1 MIIMFFLFS
10 SSSGHGSIRH
20 THGPSDSMGGRIK
33 NKPPLITNIKE
44 IPKRTCTMSTTNT
57 TSRNT
62 STRRSIE
69 SCVVDKL
76 LSPTLNRAS
85 SWPAMQ
91 PDAQLLCGVRRESQ
105 PTADPP
111 CRIRRESQPTAD
123 PPCRIRRESQS
134 TADPPCRIRRESQPT
149 ADPPC
154 RIRRESQPTA
164 RHRDV
169 KELKERVA
177 VKRKANLDIE
187 NVTAKVQKCYM
198 NSFVKSG
205 STPQS
210 SGDAP
215 QSSGD
220 APQQQRARLVGDAPS
235 NIELQPKCRPQSN
248 GNKNCAETRA
258 LVNPVIQ
265 SNRNRITTTEPTKT
279 VPTTTKSTT
288 TEPAFAPLSHN
299 MPDVSVAQTSE
310 NIVTTRSSGNGMYV
324 SDCATLTPSS
334 LPSPLSTVALNIT
347 FDEHQQHHNLDSDLV
362 LERDLAPES
371 TGTVDTQ
378 ETGNQPTM
386 NDKDRNQST
395 MKKEDRNQLTMKKDD
410 RNQSTMKEEDQ
421 SQSAMKEEDQ
431 CQSTMKEED
440 RNQPTMTEKDRN
452 QPTMKK
458 DDRNQSTM
466 KEEDQSQSTMNEKD
480 QSQSTM
486 KKDDRNQSTVK
497 EEDQSQSTVTE
508 EDKCQPNMEQVT
520 GCQPI
525 TSQDVRDQS
534 TEVVTPITDIPPV
547 REVKVK
553 QQSIHRPEPTGR
565 EASTVENNK
574 RYLQWANKDAL
585 CWLDVL
591 LCVFAH
597 SRTIRRYC
605 ESMNAPSLIKNVIK
619 TYDDAMLKFRSHH
632 LSTPDVIAKTGGGEI
647 QIQRTLDKL
656 QRERTLSAVKKERD
670 QQETS
675 EEVVTD
681 NRMLGDITNCVHDVE
696 RTKQLCEELKSE
708 TKTGNHGRYGNDI

>member
-1 MIIMFFLFS
+1 
-10 SSSGHGSIRH
+10 
-20 THGPSDSMGGRIK
+20 
-33 NKPPLITNIKE
+33 
-44 IPKRTCTMSTTNT
+44 MSTTST
-57 TSRNT
+57 TSRNN

-91 PDAQLLCGVRRESQ
+91 PDAQLCGVKRESQPTAEPPCRTRWESQ

-123 PPCRIRRESQS
+123 PPCRIRRESQPS
-134 TADPPCRIRRESQPT
+134 
-149 ADPPC
+149 
-154 RIRRESQPTA
+154 A
-164 RHRDV
+164 RQRDV

-205 STPQS
+205 CT
-210 SGDAP
+210 P

-220 APQQQRARLVGDAPS
+220 APQQQRDAPSSHTPRLVGHALS
-235 NIELQPKCRPQSN
+235 NIELQLKCRPQSN
-248 GNKNCAETRA
+248 RNKNCAGPRA

-279 VPTTTKSTT
+279 VPITTKSTT
-288 TEPAFAPLSHN
+288 TQPAFAPLSHN
-299 MPDVSVAQTSE
+299 VSVARTAE
-310 NIVTTRSSGNGMYV
+310 NIVTTHCSENGMDV

-334 LPSPLSTVALNIT
+334 LPSPLSTVTLNIT
-347 FDEHQQHHNLDSDLV
+347 FDEHQQQHSLDS
-362 LERDLAPES
+362 DLAPES
-371 TGTVDTQ
+371 TGTVDKQ
-378 ETGNQPTM
+378 KTGNQPTM
-386 NDKDRNQST
+386 KEKEENQST
-395 MKKEDRNQLTMKKDD
+395 MKKEDRNQ
-410 RNQSTMKEEDQ
+410 STMKEED
-421 SQSAMKEEDQ
+421 
-431 CQSTMKEED
+431 
-440 RNQPTMTEKDRN
+440 
-452 QPTMKK
+452 
-458 DDRNQSTM
+458 
-466 KEEDQSQSTMNEKD
+466 
-480 QSQSTM
+480 
-486 KKDDRNQSTVK
+486 
-497 EEDQSQSTVTE
+497 
-508 EDKCQPNMEQVT
+508 KCQPTVEQVT

-534 TEVVTPITDIPPV
+534 AEVVMPMTDIPPV
-547 REVKVK
+547 REVKVDDGTIMTEATTCKVK
-553 QQSIHRPEPTGR
+553 QQSTHQSEPTER
-565 EASTVENNK
+565 EPSTVENNK

-591 LCVFAH
+591 LCVFVH
-597 SRTIRRYC
+597 SRTMRRYC
-605 ESMNAPSLIKNVIK
+605 ESMNAPSLIKNVIT
-619 TYDDAMLKFRSHH
+619 TYDDAMLKFRSHN
-632 LSTPDVIAKTGGGEI
+632 LSAPDVIAKTGGGEI
-647 QIQRTLDKL
+647 HIQRTLDKL

-675 EEVVTD
+675 EGVVMD

>member
-10 SSSGHGSIRH
+10 SSSGYSSIRH
-20 THGPSDSMGGRIK
+20 THGPSDGMGGRSK
-33 NKPPLITNIKE
+33 DKPPLITNIKE
-44 IPKRTCTMSTTNT
+44 IPKRTCTMSTTST
-57 TSRNT
+57 TSRSN

-105 PTADPP
+105 STADPPCRTRWESQPAADPP

-123 PPCRIRRESQS
+123 PPCRIRRESQPTADPPCRIRWES
-134 TADPPCRIRRESQPT
+134 QPTADPPCRIRRESQPT

-164 RHRDV
+164 RQRDG

-205 STPQS
+205 CT
-210 SGDAP
+210 P

-220 APQQQRARLVGDAPS
+220 APQQQRDAPSSHTPRLVGHALS

-248 GNKNCAETRA
+248 RNKNCAEPRA

-279 VPTTTKSTT
+279 VPITTKSTT
-288 TEPAFAPLSHN
+288 TEPAWAPLSHN
-299 MPDVSVAQTSE
+299 MPDVSVARTAE
-310 NIVTTRSSGNGMYV
+310 NIVTTHCSENGMDV

-334 LPSPLSTVALNIT
+334 LPSPLSTVTLNIT
-347 FDEHQQHHNLDSDLV
+347 FDEHQQQHSLDSDLA

-371 TGTVDTQ
+371 TGTVDEQT
-378 ETGNQPTM
+378 TGNQPTM
-386 NDKDRNQST
+386 K
-395 MKKEDRNQLTMKKDD
+395 
-410 RNQSTMKEEDQ
+410 
-421 SQSAMKEEDQ
+421 
-431 CQSTMKEED
+431 
-440 RNQPTMTEKDRN
+440 EKDRN
-452 QPTMKK
+452 QPTMKEK
-458 DDRNQSTM
+458 YRNQSTM
-466 KEEDQSQSTMNEKD
+466 KEEDQSQSTMKEKD
-480 QSQSTM
+480 QNQSTM
-486 KKDDRNQSTVK
+486 K
-497 EEDQSQSTVTE
+497 EEDQSPSTTKEEARNWSTMTE
-508 EDKCQPNMEQVT
+508 KDKCQPTMEQVT

-525 TSQDVRDQS
+525 TSPSVRDQS
-534 TEVVTPITDIPPV
+534 AEVVTPMTDIPPV
-547 REVKVK
+547 REVKVDDGTIIAEATTCKVK
-553 QQSIHRPEPTGR
+553 QQSIHQPEPTGR
-565 EASTVENNK
+565 EPSTVENNK
-574 RYLQWANKDAL
+574 RYLQWVNKDAL

-591 LCVFAH
+591 LCVFVH

-605 ESMNAPSLIKNVIK
+605 ESMNAPSLIKNVIT

-632 LSTPDVIAKTGGGEI
+632 LSAPDVIAKTGGGEI

-675 EEVVTD
+675 EGVVTD

-708 TKTGNHGRYGNDI
+708 TKTGNHGRYENDI